1 MWWEDTPLEGKSIL
15 VLENAPDEC
24 NDCKLQRWEG
34 EISDDGLTWANAW
47 TYCTARTEAD
57 GCPLRKVL
65 TIDEAIRP
73 LSKEKYIKII
83 AE

>member
-15 VLENAPDEC
+15 VLENAPGEC
-24 NDCKLQRWEG
+24 DDCRLQRLES
-34 EISDDGLTWANAW
+34 EFSDDGPTWLNVW
-47 TYCTARTEAD
+47 TYCIARTEAD

-65 TIDEAIRP
+65 TIDEAVRP

>member
-1 MWWEDTPLEGKSIL
+1 MWWEDKPLEGKSIL

-24 NDCKLQRWEG
+24 SDCRLQDFVG
-34 EISDDGLTWANAW
+34 EISDDGRTW
-47 TYCTARTEAD
+47 TTRTICTARTEAD

>member
-24 NDCKLQRWEG
+24 DDCRLQRLEMDF
-34 EISDDGLTWANAW
+34 SDDGPTW
-47 TYCTARTEAD
+47 YCTARTEAD

>member
-15 VLENAPDEC
+15 VLENAPGEC
-24 NDCKLQRWEG
+24 SDCRLQSIESEFG
-34 EISDDGLTWANAW
+34 DDGLTLMAWA
-47 TYCTARTEAD
+47 YCTAQTEAD

-65 TIDEAIRP
+65 TIDEAVRP

>member
-1 MWWEDTPLEGKSIL
+1 MWWEDTPLECKSVL

-24 NDCKLQRWEG
+24 HDCRLQSIES
-34 EISDDGLTWANAW
+34 EISEDGLTWS
-47 TYCTARTEAD
+47 TYGHCTARTEAD
-57 GCPLRKVL
+57 ICPLRKVL
-65 TIDEAIRP
+65 TIDEVIRP